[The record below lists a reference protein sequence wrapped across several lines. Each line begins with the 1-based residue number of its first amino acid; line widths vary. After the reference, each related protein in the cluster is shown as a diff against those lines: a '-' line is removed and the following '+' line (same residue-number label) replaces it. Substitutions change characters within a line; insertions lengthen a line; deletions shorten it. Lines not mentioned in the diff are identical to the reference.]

1 MTARASSPERFRR
14 GLAGIG
20 AGAIAALA
28 LWLAGLPAPGAAIAG
43 GVVAVAVL
51 AFLLQALRLSARV
64 TAAETEVETLATQ
77 LAAARAGQEALA
89 SDLSQLGN
97 YGNLLLE
104 STDLAEALQI
114 SQQFLLRLLP
124 G

>member
-14 GLAGIG
+14 GLAGIA

-28 LWLAGLPAPGAAIAG
+28 LWFAGLSAPGAAIAG
-43 GVVAVAVL
+43 GVVAIAVL
-51 AFLLQALRLSARV
+51 AFALQSLRLGARV
-64 TAAETEVETLATQ
+64 AAAETEVETLATQ
-77 LAAARAGQEALA
+77 LAAARAGQESLA

-114 SQQFLLRLLP
+114 SQQFLLR
-124 G
+124 